1 MVSTDSGGEPMIVF
15 LWIMAASYL
24 LVVTAWWWHLWYYRA
39 GLELNEFRLTP
50 LSQWP
55 ADRPAPS
62 LAVVT
67 TCHNEEGG
75 IETCVR
81 KLLAQDYPN
90 LQILI
95 ANDRS
100 TDRTGQILTRLAAE
114 DDRIRIIEI
123 TELPGGWI
131 GKTHALVRAVAHCEA
146 DYLFFTD
153 SDVELSPH
161 ALVTAMDKVCRE
173 NLDFLSLWPHLEL
186 RSVSERLLTP
196 PAMAVLSLRGMPQV
210 SGEGGASQT
219 VLGNGQFLLVKR
231 SSYDAIGGH
240 AGVGAELA
248 EDTVLA
254 ARAHAAGQRCWAGF
268 GTGLFVTYREGGFR
282 RTVNALARVL
292 IGSLEKP
299 ARILAGTQVL
309 LAGGFAPVWILP
321 AAAVCLWAGLD
332 RTLCLAFLGLA
343 VLHWLGMLL
352 TLRRAFGIWLATRGS
367 LVWFPFGCAVVA
379 GVLFWCVWLLS
390 GRGSVRWGSTR
401 YRLSG
406 SRIATAVGR

>member
-1 MVSTDSGGEPMIVF
+1 MVVF
-15 LWIMAASYL
+15 LWILAASYL
-24 LVVTAWWWHLWYYRA
+24 LVVAAWWWHLWYYRL
-39 GLELNEFRLTP
+39 GLDLNEFRLTP

-62 LAVVT
+62 LAVVIA
-67 TCHNEEGG
+67 CHNEEGG
-75 IETCVR
+75 IEACVR
-81 KLLAQDYPN
+81 KLLAQDYPD
-90 LQILI
+90 LRVVI

-100 TDRTGQILTRLAAE
+100 TDRTGQILARLAAE
-114 DDRIRIIEI
+114 DDRIRIVGV
-123 TELPGGWI
+123 TELPDGWI
-131 GKTHALVRAVAHCEA
+131 GKTHALVRAVAHCDA

-153 SDVELSPH
+153 SDVQLSPH
-161 ALVTAMDKVCRE
+161 TLVTVMDKICRE
-173 NLDFLSLWPHLEL
+173 NLDFLSLWPHVEL

-196 PAMAVLSLRGMPQV
+196 AAMAVLSLWDMPQA
-210 SGEGGASQT
+210 SAEDGASQT

-231 SSYDAIGGH
+231 SSYDVIGGH

-248 EDTVLA
+248 EDAVLA
-254 ARAHAAGQRCWAGF
+254 ARAHAAGQRCWAGL
-268 GTGLFVTYREGGFR
+268 GKGLFVTYREGSFG

-292 IGSLEKP
+292 IGSLRKP
-299 ARILAGTQVL
+299 ARILAGTLVL

-352 TLRRAFGIWLATRGS
+352 TLRRAFEISLAKRGS
-367 LVWFPFGCAVVA
+367 LLWFPFGSAVVA

-406 SRIATAVGR
+406 SRISAVVRR